1 MSWYRPLTE
10 RIKDV
15 PQKGRVTWIG
25 VRPAH
30 EVAMVESQRIEVIE
44 AKGLVGDRASKARI
58 GGKRQVTLIQA
69 EHLGVIAKLT
79 GHEAVTPAS
88 LRRNLVIEGINLIAL
103 KTLKFRIGDQVILEG
118 TGPCEP
124 CSKMDI
130 ALGEGGFQAMRG
142 HGGITTRVIAGG
154 FIQVGDVVAVIPE

>member
-15 PQKGRVTWIG
+15 PQKGRVMWIG

-79 GHEAVTPAS
+79 GHETVTPAS

>member
-15 PQKGRVTWIG
+15 PQKGRVMWIG

-30 EVAMVESQRIEVIE
+30 EVAMIESTRIEVIE
-44 AKGLVGDRASKARI
+44 AKGLVGDRASKGRI
-58 GGKRQVTLIQA
+58 GGKRQVTLIQS
-69 EHLGVIAKLT
+69 EHLDVIAKLT
-79 GHEAVTPAS
+79 SHAEVAPAS

-103 KTLKFRIGDQVILEG
+103 KTLKFRIGNDVILEG

-154 FIQVGDVVAVIPE
+154 FIEVGDVVAVIAG

>member
-30 EVAMVESQRIEVIE
+30 EVAMVESQRIEVLE
-44 AKGLVGDRASKARI
+44 SRGLVGDRASKARI
-58 GGKRQVTLIQA
+58 GGKRQVTLIQS
-69 EHLGVIAKLT
+69 EHLEVIAKLS

-103 KTLKFRIGDQVILEG
+103 KTLKFRIGEQVILEG

-124 CSKMDI
+124 CSKMDV

>member
-15 PQKGRVTWIG
+15 PQKGRVRWIG

-30 EVAMVESQRIEVIE
+30 EVAMIESARIEVIE
-44 AKGLVGDRASKARI
+44 AKGLVGDRASKGRI
-58 GGKRQVTLIQA
+58 GGKRQVTLIQS
-69 EHLGVIAKLT
+69 EHLDVIAKLT
-79 GHEAVTPAS
+79 GHVEVTPAS

-103 KTLKFRIGDQVILEG
+103 KTLKFRIGNDVILEG

-154 FIQVGDVVAVIPE
+154 FIEVGDVVAVIPG

>member
-1 MSWYRPLTE
+1 MSWVRPLTE

-15 PQKGRVTWIG
+15 PQKGRVMWIG

-30 EVAMVESQRIEVIE
+30 EVAMVETSRIEVIE
-44 AKGLVGDRASKARI
+44 AKGLVGDRASKTRI

-79 GHEAVTPAS
+79 SRDEVTPAS

-103 KTLKFRIGDQVILEG
+103 KTLKFRIGNEVILEG

-154 FIQVGDVVAVIPE
+154 FIEVGDVVAAIAE

>member
-1 MSWYRPLTE
+1 MSWFRPLTE

-15 PQKGRVTWIG
+15 PQKGRVVWIG

-30 EVAMVESQRIEVIE
+30 EVAMIESARIEVIE
-44 AKGLVGDRASKARI
+44 AKGLAGDRAAKGRI

-69 EHLGVIAKLT
+69 EHLDVIAKLT
-79 GHEAVTPAS
+79 GHAEVAPAL

-103 KTLKFRIGDQVILEG
+103 KTLKFRIGNDVILEG

-124 CSKMDI
+124 CSKMDT

-154 FIQVGDVVAVIPE
+154 FIELGDVVAVVTE

>member
-30 EVAMVESQRIEVIE
+30 EVAMVPSERIEVIE
-44 AKGLVGDRASKARI
+44 AKGLVGDRASKGRI

-69 EHLGVIAKLT
+69 EHLPVIAKLT
-79 GHEAVTPAS
+79 GHEEVLPAF

-103 KTLKFRIGDQVILEG
+103 KTLKFRIGERVILEG

-124 CSKMDI
+124 CSKMDA

-142 HGGITTRVIAGG
+142 HGGITTRVLAGG
-154 FIQVGDVVAVIPE
+154 FIHVGDVVAVISE

>member
-15 PQKGRVTWIG
+15 PQKGRVMWIG

-30 EVAMVESQRIEVIE
+30 EVAMVPSQCVEVIE

-69 EHLGVIAKLT
+69 EHLDVIAKLT
-79 GHEAVTPAS
+79 HREEVMPAE

-103 KTLKFRIGDQVILEG
+103 KTLKFRIGEQVILEG

-154 FIQVGDVVAVIPE
+154 FIAVGDVVAVIPE

>member
-1 MSWYRPLTE
+1 MSWYRPFTE

-15 PQKGRVTWIG
+15 PQKGRVMWIG

-30 EVAMVESQRIEVIE
+30 EVAMVESTRIEVIE
-44 AKGLVGDRASKARI
+44 AKGLAGDRASKGRI
-58 GGKRQVTLIQA
+58 GGKRQVTLIQS
-69 EHLGVIAKLT
+69 EHLDVIAKLT
-79 GHEAVTPAS
+79 GHAEVTPAS

-103 KTLKFRIGDQVILEG
+103 KTLKFRIGNDVILEG

-154 FIQVGDVVAVIPE
+154 FIEVGDVVAVIAG

>member
-1 MSWYRPLTE
+1 MSWFRPLTE

-15 PQKGRVTWIG
+15 PQKGRVVWMG

-30 EVAMVESQRIEVIE
+30 EVAMVEMARIEVIE
-44 AKGLVGDRASKARI
+44 ARGLVGDRASKARV
-58 GGKRQVTLIQA
+58 GGKRQVTLLQA
-69 EHLGVIAKLT
+69 EHLSVIAKLT
-79 GHEAVTPAS
+79 GHADIEPAL

-103 KTLKFRIGDQVILEG
+103 KTLKFRIGSEVILEG

-124 CSKMDI
+124 CAKMDT

-142 HGGITTRVIAGG
+142 HGGITTRVIQGG
-154 FIQVGDVVAVIPE
+154 FLEVGDVVAVLAE